1 VAEQPIP
8 RWAGIALLLAISVAF
23 GSNHVAAR
31 VAFEHG
37 TNVTTAVA
45 FRSAGTA
52 LFVLGLLLVNGVS
65 LALPAATR
73 GRAALIG
80 LMLAVQSYCLYSAVA
95 LIPVALALLAFQAF
109 PMVLALVTWAAGG
122 EVPPRRVLL
131 AMPVAL
137 FGLALAL
144 LAFQAFPMVL
154 ALVTWAAGGEVP
166 PRRVLLA
173 MPVALSGLALALDVY
188 GNSGDVA
195 GRWSEIGAGVLWA
208 TGASLAFA
216 SVLFFTTKWL
226 PAVDGRLR
234 SFMIMSVVAAVTI
247 AGGAVA
253 GDFRL
258 PADNIGWIALALLVA
273 FYGIAITSMFVVLP
287 RLGAVNNSVVLNFEP
302 IAVLGIAWVL
312 LDQRVAPLQ
321 ILGAFIVVGAIA
333 ATGRKH

>member
-1 VAEQPIP
+1 MAEQPIP
-8 RWAGIALLLAISVAF
+8 RWAGIALLLAIAVAF

-31 VAFEHG
+31 VAFDHG

-65 LALPAATR
+65 LALPAGTR

-95 LIPVALALLAFQAF
+95 TIPVALAVLAFQTF
-109 PMVLALVTWAAGG
+109 PMLLALMTWAAGG
-122 EVPPRRVLL
+122 DVPPRRVLF
-131 AMPVAL
+131 AMPVVL
-137 FGLALAL
+137 F
-144 LAFQAFPMVL
+144 
-154 ALVTWAAGGEVP
+154 
-166 PRRVLLA
+166 
-173 MPVALSGLALALDVY
+173 GLALALDVY
-188 GNSGDVA
+188 GTSGDFA
-195 GRWSEIGAGVLWA
+195 GRWSEIGAGALWA

-234 SFMIMSVVAAVTI
+234 SFMIMTVVAAVTI

-253 GDFRL
+253 GDFLL
-258 PADNIGWIALALLVA
+258 PVDRTGWVALALLVML
-273 FYGIAITSMFVVLP
+273 YGTAITSLFVVLP

-302 IAVLGIAWVL
+302 IAVLVIAWAV
-312 LDQRVAPLQ
+312 LDQRIAPLQ
-321 ILGAFIVVGAIA
+321 VLGALIVVGAIV